1 LFSALI
7 CVRDHVAVGRDDSF
21 VVRRDVF
28 AFDRDLVS
36 SWHRNRQVVQKT
48 FGIDCRHATSP
59 SRRNRLPVN

>member
-1 LFSALI
+1 
-7 CVRDHVAVGRDDSF
+7 VAVGRDDSF

-48 FGIDCRHATSP
+48 FGIDCLHATSP